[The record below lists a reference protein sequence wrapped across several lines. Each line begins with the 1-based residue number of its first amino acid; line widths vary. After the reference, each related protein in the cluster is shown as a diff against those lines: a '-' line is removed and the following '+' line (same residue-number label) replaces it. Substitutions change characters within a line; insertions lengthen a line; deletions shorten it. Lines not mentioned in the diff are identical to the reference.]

1 MYTRS
6 SLSSGTMPWETRD
19 KYRWMSHGHYIRVVT
34 CRELADAV
42 QRDGYDRRRCLRYG
56 VRQQQEARQEWGRYV
71 ITCSTL
77 NASTISSN
85 TSSLRTTTYLCPQHF
100 SEGEFGYFGAAA
112 EKSNGTSEGSG
123 NERAW
128 GSIMYHLYRLI
139 GWEFSAVL
147 WKLIYLTRF

>member
-1 MYTRS
+1 MSTRS
-6 SLSSGTMPWETRD
+6 SVSFAQVYLQWARKVPPKYIYKELGKFRPSISTMRSLSSGTMPWETKD

-42 QRDGYDRRRCLRYG
+42 QRDGNDRGRCLRYR

-85 TSSLRTTTYLCPQHF
+85 TSSLQTTTYVSSTFQRRRVWVFWCR
-100 SEGEFGYFGAAA
+100 SW
-112 EKSNGTSEGSG
+112 EK
-123 NERAW
+123 
-128 GSIMYHLYRLI
+128 
-139 GWEFSAVL
+139 
-147 WKLIYLTRF
+147 